1 MGIRLQDV
9 SAKYSKTR
17 IINCI
22 NLELNGSDIILG
34 PNGSGKTTLFRTIIG
49 INVYSE
55 GRIEIDG
62 VDTKRIKSTPGI
74 LSTNLEEVYN
84 LLRVPVR
91 DLAKLYIELGK
102 GDFSR
107 FLSMAE
113 EFEASS
119 ALNKRLDELS
129 AGQKRI
135 LCNLIALTMDAKY
148 VLLDEPFEN
157 MDPARRVKMVKV
169 LMERDGGIMMNTH
182 ATWLLDKFSS
192 WHVHLMFHGR
202 VYGPMKVDDLLK
214 SRIVEGHRE
223 DAISFTIGEKSFSLV
238 SGDDG
243 LCLTE
248 IDSLDRLFEVGL

>member
-1 MGIRLQDV
+1 MGIRLQNV

-17 IINCI
+17 IIDRI
-22 NLELNGSDIILG
+22 NLELNGGDIILG

-49 INVYSE
+49 INVFSE
-55 GRIEIDG
+55 GSIEIDG
-62 VDTKRIKSTPGI
+62 VDTSRIKSTPGL

-107 FLSMAE
+107 FLSMVE
-113 EFEASS
+113 EFEVFGV
-119 ALNKRLDELS
+119 LNKRLDELS

-135 LCNLIALTMDAKY
+135 LCNLIALAMDVKY

-157 MDPARRVKMVKV
+157 MDPARRVKMAKI
-169 LMERDGGIMMNTH
+169 LMNWDGGIIMNTH
-182 ATWLLDKFSS
+182 ATWLLDKFSN
-192 WHVHLMFHGR
+192 WRAHLMFHGR
-202 VYGPMKVDDLLK
+202 MYGPIKVDDLLK
-214 SRIVEGHRE
+214 AKIVEGRRE
-223 DAISFTIGEKSFSLV
+223 DSISFTIGEKSFSLV
-238 SGDDG
+238 SGDKG